1 MNGELKPCPFCGS
14 SAELGSVGPSGRIV
28 NCSNADCPV
37 GAYAIGD
44 TDKEVQDAWNT
55 RKLGMS
61 FEEFNAAVI
70 DAQEDVVA
78 LRAIYDAGW
87 NSGGEVKA

>member
-1 MNGELKPCPFCGS
+1 
-14 SAELGSVGPSGRIV
+14 
-28 NCSNADCPV
+28 
-37 GAYAIGD
+37 
-44 TDKEVQDAWNT
+44 
-55 RKLGMS
+55 MS